1 MEGCGSLILP
11 LSVSLVEVVGLVS
24 TLLWNEAIHQV
35 QYLWNLTGTIGQGQ
49 PLPMCCLGPPNM
61 SYKVIFR
68 WLLFV
73 LGLVVPRRGQAVNQG
88 QLLLVP
94 GLGLLSGR
102 YRVH

>member
-49 PLPMCCLGPPNM
+49 PLPVPCLGPPGV
-61 SYKVIFR
+61 SYCR
-68 WLLFV
+68 WLDLEV
-73 LGLVVPRRGQAVNQG
+73 SGRRQATNQG

-94 GLGLLSGR
+94 GLGPLSKR
-102 YRVH
+102 YRAC